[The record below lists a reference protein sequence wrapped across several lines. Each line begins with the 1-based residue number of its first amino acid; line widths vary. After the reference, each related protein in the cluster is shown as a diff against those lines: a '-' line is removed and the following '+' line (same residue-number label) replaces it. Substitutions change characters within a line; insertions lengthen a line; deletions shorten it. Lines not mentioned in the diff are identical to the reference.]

1 MKRTFAIVIFL
12 SFFFSAFSADDR
24 VKKLQ
29 SEINNLSKE
38 LELIKKTEAGVLGEL
53 RKLESER
60 KLRETELEQI
70 LLMIMETEETMRQ
83 SEDTLSRT
91 AEEIEKNK
99 VLLRHAL
106 RQLYKLGKLRQY
118 RLLLSAQ
125 SQQESLLFF
134 RYASYF
140 AEKNAKSITIFRD
153 SVLRLKEERERLDA
167 QREELIKKKD
177 ELSRRKKMLLQN
189 ESSTRTLLRSIQEKK
204 EVHREAIGELKNACD
219 ELEKLVHSF
228 GSDEIGADAF
238 QLNARKFKGLF
249 PWPCVGEKRAS
260 FGRIKHPKFGTE
272 LPHNGI
278 DIDAPMGA
286 DIRAVFDGTV
296 VFAEWFKGYGLTII
310 LDHGSGI
317 LSISAHASAILVEK
331 GEFVAKGTLIGKVGD
346 SGSLSGAYLYFEIRE
361 DGRAVDPEQWLS
373 ER

>member
-1 MKRTFAIVIFL
+1 MKRTFIIIIFL
-12 SFFFSAFSADDR
+12 ILFVVAFPSDDR

-29 SEINNLSKE
+29 SEIDGLSQE
-38 LELIKKTEAGVLGEL
+38 LEVIKITEAGILGEL
-53 RKLESER
+53 RRLESER

-70 LLMIMETEETMRQ
+70 LLMTRETEESIQ
-83 SEDTLSRT
+83 ESEDTISRT
-91 AEEIEKNK
+91 IEDIERNK
-99 VLLRHAL
+99 TLLRQAL

-118 RLLLSAQ
+118 RLLLSSQ

-140 AEKNAKSITIFRD
+140 AERNAKSIAAFRD
-153 SVLRLKEERERLDA
+153 SVCRLKDERKLLDA
-167 QREELIKKKD
+167 QRKALLEKKN
-177 ELSRRKKMLLQN
+177 ELSRKKEMLIES
-189 ESSTRTLLRSIQEKK
+189 ESSRRNLLRSIREKK
-204 EVHREAIGELKNACD
+204 DVHREAIGELRNACD
-219 ELEKLVHSF
+219 ELEKLLHSF
-228 GSDEIGADAF
+228 GSETIGADAF
-238 QLNARKFKGLF
+238 KLNARKFKGLF
-249 PWPCVGEKRAS
+249 PWPCRGELRAS
-260 FGRIKHPKFGTE
+260 FGRIKHPKFKTE

-286 DIRAVFDGTV
+286 DIRAVFDGSV

-317 LSISAHASAILVEK
+317 LSVYAHASAILAEK
-331 GEFVAKGTLIGKVGD
+331 GEFVAKGSLIGKVGD

-361 DGRAVDPEQWLS
+361 DGRAVDPERWLS